1 MYGCS
6 KKVSRHLF
14 ILQVSGK
21 YKFFSIFHCIFFL
34 KCFRYYSGEKI
45 APVLTIFIGGNHE
58 ASNYLQE
65 LPYGGWVAHNIYY
78 MGYASVIKVGGI
90 TIAGI
95 SGIYK
100 GYNFHK
106 GRHEFSPYSEET
118 KRSVYHIRKLDVFRL
133 KQMSNPID
141 ICLSH
146 DWPRGVYNYGDVDK
160 LLKVKSFFEEE
171 ISQNKLGSPPC
182 EELLNHI
189 KPSYWFSAHLH
200 CKFSALIPHETTDKF
215 TKFLALDKCL
225 PRRKFLQILDIG
237 DAVKDGEK
245 LELFYDLEWLTIL
258 SLTNH
263 LISVKNVAG
272 YMPGPGGGK
281 ERYDFKPT
289 DEEMELV
296 LRKFE
301 NSLKIPE
308 NFRQT
313 VEAYKV
319 NSNKKFYKQPPSEI
333 NPQTTLFCD
342 TLQIDDPLSLAMLMA
357 GKELNHSNFA
367 DISNNEDLDETI
379 SVLNETVSPL
389 KRAPLASSLPTPMW
403 TIDTNSEDLKKEPT
417 TSFVDDH
424 FPEVA
429 EGGAP
434 LWIVDTKPD
443 DSSLSEQPDPP
454 SVKKFK
460 RRNQEIY
467 SQTEDD

>member
-1 MYGCS
+1 
-6 KKVSRHLF
+6 
-14 ILQVSGK
+14 
-21 YKFFSIFHCIFFL
+21 
-34 KCFRYYSGEKI
+34 
-45 APVLTIFIGGNHE
+45 
-58 ASNYLQE
+58 
-65 LPYGGWVAHNIYY
+65 

-90 TIAGI
+90 KIAGI

-106 GRHEFSPYSEET
+106 GRHEFSPYNDET
-118 KRSVYHIRKLDVFRL
+118 KRSVYHVRKLDVFRL
-133 KQMSNPID
+133 KQISSPID

-146 DWPRGVYNYGDVDK
+146 DWPRGVYNFGDVEK
-160 LLKVKSFFEEE
+160 LLRVKSFFEEE

-200 CKFSALIPHETTDKF
+200 CKFSALIPHETTDRF

-225 PRRKFLQILDIG
+225 PKRKFLQILDIG

-289 DEEMELV
+289 TDEMDFV
-296 LRKFE
+296 LQKFE

-313 VEAYKV
+313 VEAYKI
-319 NSNKKFYKQPPSEI
+319 NSNKKFYKQPTSEI
-333 NPQTTLFCD
+333 NPQTTIFCD
-342 TLQIDDPLSLAMLMA
+342 TLQIDDPLSLAMIMA
-357 GKELNHSNFA
+357 GKELNHSSFA
-367 DISNNEDLDETI
+367 DISNNDDLDETNLDETI
-379 SVLNETVSPL
+379 SPV

-403 TIDTNSEDLKKEPT
+403 TIDTNTEHENLNKTPT
-417 TSFVDDH
+417 TSFVDDN
-424 FPEVA
+424 FPEVV
-429 EGGAP
+429 EGAP
-434 LWIVDTKPD
+434 LWVIDTKPAD
-443 DSSLSEQPDPP
+443 EQQIDTP

-467 SQTEDD
+467 SQTEEE

>member
-1 MYGCS
+1 
-6 KKVSRHLF
+6 
-14 ILQVSGK
+14 
-21 YKFFSIFHCIFFL
+21 
-34 KCFRYYSGEKI
+34 
-45 APVLTIFIGGNHE
+45 
-58 ASNYLQE
+58 
-65 LPYGGWVAHNIYY
+65 

-90 TIAGI
+90 KIAGI

-106 GRHEFSPYSEET
+106 GRHEFSPYNDDT

-133 KQMSNPID
+133 KQISSPID

-146 DWPRGVYNYGDVDK
+146 DWPRGVYNFGDVEK

-200 CKFSALIPHETTDKF
+200 CKFSALIPHENTEKF

-225 PRRKFLQILDIG
+225 PKRKFLQILDIG
-237 DAVKDGEK
+237 DALNDGEK

-263 LISVKNVAG
+263 LISVKNLAG

-289 DEEMELV
+289 DDEMELV
-296 LRKFE
+296 SKKFE

-313 VEAYKV
+313 VEAFKIS
-319 NSNKKFYKQPPSEI
+319 SNKKFYKQPQSEI
-333 NPQTTLFCD
+333 NPQTTSFCD
-342 TLQIDDPLSLAMLMA
+342 TLQIDDPLSLAMIMA
-357 GKELNHSNFA
+357 GKELNHSSFA
-367 DISNNEDLDETI
+367 DISNNDLDETSLTVLDDTI
-379 SVLNETVSPL
+379 SPM

-403 TIDTNSEDLKKEPT
+403 TIDTNGENDNLNKIPT

-429 EGGAP
+429 EGAP
-434 LWIVDTKPD
+434 LWVVDTKPD
-443 DSSLSEQPDPP
+443 EQPNETP

-467 SQTEDD
+467 SQTEEE